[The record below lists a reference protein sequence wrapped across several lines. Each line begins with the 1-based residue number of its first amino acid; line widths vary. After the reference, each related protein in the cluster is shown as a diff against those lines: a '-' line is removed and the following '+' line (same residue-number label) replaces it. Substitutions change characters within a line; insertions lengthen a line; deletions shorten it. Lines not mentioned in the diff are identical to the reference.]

1 MICMDP
7 PKVGDNHARYI
18 GFRNS
23 TNSSSKDDG
32 AISADHP
39 LILIQVQYNKE
50 MVETKPAV
58 FWSRLLKVL
67 KYHL

>member
-1 MICMDP
+1 VTITRDTSASEIP
-7 PKVGDNHARYI
+7 LIALL
-18 GFRNS
+18 
-23 TNSSSKDDG
+23 KDDG